1 MDYVEGTS
9 PRDGETLRRAGL
21 DPVAIAALGADIVL
35 DMVLVNGRFHGD
47 PHPGNLLCL
56 PGNRMALLDFG
67 MIGHVS
73 PRRREEFITFVQS
86 FTTGNP
92 EQLADVLAIWSAG
105 SDAPRERIL
114 AAAERLILRHGNGHL
129 VLRAMVA
136 DFLPLMREEGLTM
149 PPDLLLIFKALVT
162 LDGVL
167 CGIQPD
173 FDLSSALRRSAL
185 RIAQARLSP
194 EHWGP
199 TLQALLWELAKAG
212 DDAPRLVR
220 AAVRRL
226 EAEPSGPED
235 GQAGLARALR
245 AAGGWVAGAIVAAGA
260 LIAGA
265 QLMLAHH

>member
-105 SDAPRERIL
+105 SDAPREDP
-114 AAAERLILRHGNGHL
+114 G
-129 VLRAMVA
+129 
-136 DFLPLMREEGLTM
+136 
-149 PPDLLLIFKALVT
+149 
-162 LDGVL
+162 
-167 CGIQPD
+167 
-173 FDLSSALRRSAL
+173 RR
-185 RIAQARLSP
+185 R
-194 EHWGP
+194 G
-199 TLQALLWELAKAG
+199 
-212 DDAPRLVR
+212 
-220 AAVRRL
+220 
-226 EAEPSGPED
+226 
-235 GQAGLARALR
+235 
-245 AAGGWVAGAIVAAGA
+245 
-260 LIAGA
+260 
-265 QLMLAHH
+265 